1 MRNEALDSTT
11 GTERLVLPRRT
22 LLVLCGPA
30 GSGKSTFAAHHF
42 PETTIVSSDRCRGMV
57 CDDENNQSVNRET
70 FDLFY
75 FILQKRMQ
83 LGRFCVADSVAL
95 KSYART
101 NLLQL
106 SRRFGYFGCLLIFAT
121 SPETCLQHDQQ
132 RTRQVGASVIRYHAG
147 LLQHALQDAPREGW
161 NLVRVLHGG
170 ELPLEIVLAQ

>member
-1 MRNEALDSTT
+1 MRNEAPYSTA
-11 GTERLVLPRRT
+11 GAERLALPRRT

-30 GSGKSTFAAHHF
+30 GSGKSTFAAQHF

-101 NLLQL
+101 HLRQL

-132 RTRQVGASVIRYHAG
+132 RTRQVGASVIRYHTG
-147 LLQHALQDAPREGW
+147 LLQHALQEAPREGW
-161 NLVRVLHGG
+161 ELVRVRHED